1 MFRSTNRLL
10 LIGCFLA
17 SYGWPGVAVSAEA
30 GAEEAQ
36 AVGQLYEQKC
46 ASCHGA
52 DGQGVA
58 GVYETA
64 LAGTRSVE
72 ELAGLIE
79 RTMPEDDPDDCV
91 GAEAAAMAQYIYD
104 AFYSAEARQRLGLEA
119 PLRLELMRLT
129 VPQFR
134 NSVADLLAHFTPGP
148 AETRARLAAVE
159 SGRRPRG
166 GGRRRQSEAV
176 AKPLEAG
183 IRGLYYGSEGMNKAN
198 QLALERV
205 DGQID
210 FNFAATAPVEG
221 VPAEQFAIVWEGAL
235 SVPETGD
242 YQFRVATPNGARL
255 YVNFD
260 PAPGIGKLR
269 DDSGTKGQT
278 ALIDAWV
285 SSGSLREESARLFL
299 LGGRK
304 YPIRLEFFKYKEPTA
319 SIKLEWKPPHGIWA
333 VLDGANLSTE
343 EVSRTYVVETPF
355 PPDDRSQGFEQGRS
369 VSPQWQV
376 AVTGAAVATADEV
389 VKRLPVLVGPAPK
402 VAADEAA
409 QADEAGQTA
418 AADPAIDAARRD
430 ELQQFIAEFARVAF
444 RRPLS
449 ADEQT
454 LLRER
459 FFDDATDPE
468 LAVRRAAVW
477 VLCSPEFL
485 YPELAW
491 DNPENTEQPPD
502 PHAVAARLALSMWD
516 SLPDAELMQ
525 AADAGEL
532 TRLEQVQTQ
541 SRRMLADPRAHHK
554 LRGFYGHW
562 LELEDRDLAK
572 DQQLFPHFDEAVIAD
587 LRRSLEM
594 FLDGVIW
601 SESSDYR
608 QLLTADYLWLSPRL
622 RSLYQPAGESE
633 HTGEAGPAEAG
644 ESKSS
649 AEAFEKVVFAPHERS
664 GVMTHPYLLSALA
677 YHNNS
682 SPIHRGVF
690 LSRKIVG
697 RTLNPPPVA
706 TAFENDQFDPDLTMR
721 EKVTQLTRHSNCM
734 SCHAVINPL
743 GFAMEHYDA
752 VGRWRTEDNGKPLD
766 TLSEYTRE
774 SGEAVQLAN
783 ARQVAELALASPAA
797 QRGFIAQLAQ
807 HWTKQFPAAYGPETI
822 ERLAAAFATEQFHV
836 QNLLVRIATI
846 DALRSEQAS
855 LALAAS
861 PTSAMGE

>member
-1 MFRSTNRLL
+1 MFRSAKSLIS
-10 LIGCFLA
+10 IGCVLTA
-17 SYGWPGVAVSAEA
+17 IA
-30 GAEEAQ
+30 GLVVTPVRAAAEEPLPI
-36 AVGQLYEQKC
+36 GKLYEQKC

-52 DGQGVA
+52 DGQGVT
-58 GVYETA
+58 GVYESA

-91 GAEAAAMAQYIYD
+91 GAEAVAMAQYIYD
-104 AFYSAEARQRLGLEA
+104 TFYSAEARQRLGIEA

-159 SGRRPRG
+159 SERRRPRG
-166 GGRRRQSEAV
+166 GGRRGPAEVV
-176 AKPLEAG
+176 AKPIEAG

-205 DGQID
+205 DEQID
-210 FNFAATAPVEG
+210 FDFQAAAPVEG

-235 SVPETGD
+235 SVPETGE

-255 YVNFD
+255 YVNYD

-319 SIKLEWKPPHGIWA
+319 SIKLEWKPPHGIWS
-333 VLDGANLSTE
+333 VLDRASLSTE
-343 EVSRTYVVETPF
+343 ELSRTFVVETPF
-355 PPDDRSQGFEQGRS
+355 PPDDRSQGFEQGRA

-402 VAADEAA
+402 VDEEGETDEVAARVSAA
-409 QADEAGQTA
+409 N
-418 AADPAIDAARRD
+418 AARRA
-430 ELQQFIAEFARVAF
+430 ELQQFIADFARVAF
-444 RRPLS
+444 RRPLA

-459 FFDDATDPE
+459 FFEDQTDPE
-468 LAVRRAAVW
+468 LAVRRAVVW

-491 DNPENTEQPPD
+491 DEPETADQTPD
-502 PHAVAARLALSMWD
+502 PHTVAARLALSMWD
-516 SLPDAELMQ
+516 SLPDQELMQ
-525 AADAGEL
+525 AAEAGEL
-532 TRLEQVQTQ
+532 TRPEQVQTQ
-541 SRRMLADPRAHHK
+541 ARRMLADPRACHK
-554 LRGFYGHW
+554 LHGFYGHW

-572 DQQLFPHFDEAVIAD
+572 DQQLFPQFDEAIIAD
-587 LRRSLEM
+587 LRRSLEL

-601 SESSDYR
+601 SEASDYR
-608 QLLTADYLWLSPRL
+608 QLLTADYLLLSPRL
-622 RSLYQPAGESE
+622 RTLYQ
-633 HTGEAGPAEAG
+633 
-644 ESKSS
+644 S
-649 AEAFEKVVFAPHERS
+649 AESQPARSDDSAETAAQEQPAAAAFEKVVFAPHERS

-706 TAFENDQFDPDLTMR
+706 TVFENDQFDPHLTMR

-752 VGRWRTEDNGKPLD
+752 VGRWRTEENGKPLD
-766 TLSEYTRE
+766 TLSEYTSE
-774 SGEAVQLAN
+774 SGESLQLAN

-797 QRGFIAQLAQ
+797 QRAFIAQIAQ

-822 ERLAAAFATEQFHV
+822 ERLAAAFETEQFHV

-846 DALRSEQAS
+846 DAVRSEQVS
-855 LALAAS
+855 LALATS

>member
-1 MFRSTNRLL
+1 MLRSTRSL

-17 SYGWPGVAVSAEA
+17 TICWMDPVVSQQSR
-30 GAEEAQ
+30 AEEAI
-36 AVGQLYEQKC
+36 GKLYEQKC

-52 DGQGVA
+52 DGQGVS
-58 GVYETA
+58 GVYESA
-64 LAGTRSVE
+64 LAGSRSVE

-104 AFYSAEARQRLGLEA
+104 AFYSVEARQRLGLDA

-148 AETRARLAAVE
+148 DETRARLAAVE

-166 GGRRRQSEAV
+166 RGRRGPAEAA

-205 DGQID
+205 DKRID
-210 FNFAATAPVEG
+210 FNFEAAAPVEG
-221 VPAEQFAIVWEGAL
+221 VPVEQFAIVWEGAL
-235 SVPETGD
+235 SVPETGE

-255 YVNFD
+255 YVNYD
-260 PAPGIGKLR
+260 PAPGLGKLR

-299 LGGRK
+299 LGGRQ

-319 SIKLEWKPPHGIWA
+319 AIKLEWKPPHGVWS

-343 EVSRTYVVETPF
+343 ELSRTYVVETPF

-376 AVTGAAVATADEV
+376 AVTSAAVATADEV
-389 VKRLPVLVGPAPK
+389 VQRLPVLVGPGPRT
-402 VAADEAA
+402 ADGGEAA
-409 QADEAGQTA
+409 KADEAGQGEAEISA
-418 AADPAIDAARRD
+418 AAAARRD
-430 ELQQFIAEFARVAF
+430 ELQRFIAEFARAAF

-459 FFDDATDPE
+459 FFEDQSDPE
-468 LAVRRAAVW
+468 LAVRRAVVW
-477 VLCSPEFL
+477 VVCSPEFL

-491 DNPENTEQPPD
+491 DEPENTEQLPD
-502 PHAVAARLALSMWD
+502 PHTVAARLALSMWD

-532 TRLEQVQTQ
+532 TRPEQVQAQT
-541 SRRMLADPRAHHK
+541 RRMLADPRARHK

-572 DQQLFPHFDEAVIAD
+572 DQQLFPQFDEAIIAD
-587 LRRSLEM
+587 LRHSLEM
-594 FLDGVIW
+594 FLDEVIW
-601 SESSDYR
+601 SEASDYR
-608 QLLTADYLWLSPRL
+608 RLLTADYLWLSPRL
-622 RSLYQPAGESE
+622 QSLYQPAEASE
-633 HTGEAGPAEAG
+633 HAGEAGADEGGEQEA
-644 ESKSS
+644 S
-649 AEAFEKVVFAPHERS
+649 AETFEKVVFAPHERS

-706 TAFENDQFDPDLTMR
+706 TAFENDQFDPHLTMR
-721 EKVTQLTRHSNCM
+721 EKVTQLTRHSSCM

-766 TLSEYTRE
+766 TLSEYTNE
-774 SGEAVQLAN
+774 SGESVQLAN
-783 ARQVAELALASPAA
+783 ARQVAELALNNPAA
-797 QRGFIAQLAQ
+797 QHAFIAQLAQ

-855 LALAAS
+855 LALVAS
-861 PTSAMGE
+861 PTSALGE